1 VNRPDVAAILLAAA
15 AAGSVLVVA
24 RQWAQPVPAPTSE
37 QICSAA
43 TNLQDALDL
52 SSVGDQAVLRARGAH
67 LADLLTA
74 ASPKDGP
81 QGSASVAQG
90 IVAVLDDPRATVAD
104 LAGAIAP
111 IVGECSG

>member
-15 AAGSVLVVA
+15 AAGSVLLVA
-24 RQWAQPVPAPTSE
+24 RQEAQPVPEPSSE
-37 QICSAA
+37 QICSAVA
-43 TNLQDALDL
+43 NLQDALDL
-52 SSVGDQAVLRARGAH
+52 SSVGDQAVLRARGAQV
-67 LADLLTA
+67 ADLLAT

-81 QGSASVAQG
+81 EGSASVAQS

-104 LAGAIAP
+104 LSTAIAP